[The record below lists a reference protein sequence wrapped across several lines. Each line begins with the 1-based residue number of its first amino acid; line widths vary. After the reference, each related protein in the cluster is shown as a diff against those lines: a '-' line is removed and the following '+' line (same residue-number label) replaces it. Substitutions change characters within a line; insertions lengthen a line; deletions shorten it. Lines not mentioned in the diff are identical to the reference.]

1 MSNDASG
8 ILRPLYS
15 SYSAKVNWLWVD
27 KSWWEDY
34 ISECVKANWLVA
46 KDTDG
51 ILIDSL
57 GQHQALDSVLWTD
70 WVFSVGKEPHPRQ

>member
-1 MSNDASG
+1 ML
-8 ILRPLYS
+8 IPLVALLCQMMLLG
-15 SYSAKVNWLWVD
+15 AKVNWLWVD